1 VTGTEVRDARTQR
14 GWRQVELAT
23 RLGVSQGYVSLL
35 EGSRRPVPRRLAPR
49 LAKML
54 NLSASTLPLP
64 VESDATPLD
73 SEAAARALGALGYA
87 GFRYLGRRRP
97 LNPAEVAVR
106 VLRSRDVEARVVEAL
121 PWLLVRYPDL
131 DWRWLVRE
139 AKADDLQNRL
149 GFLVTVARQLAERK
163 GESDTAQKLAVRER
177 ELEGSR
183 LQREDAFRD
192 AMTDAERRWLREH
205 RPAAAAHWN
214 VLTNLTADALADAR

>member
-35 EGSRRPVPRRLAPR
+35 ECSRRPVPRRLAPR
-49 LAKML
+49 LAKVL
-54 NLSASTLPLP
+54 NLSASMLPLP

-73 SEAAARALGALGYA
+73 SEAAARALGSLGYV
-87 GFRYLGRRRP
+87 GFRYLGRRRR

-163 GESDTAQKLAVRER
+163 GESDTAQKLLVRER
-177 ELEGSR
+177 ELESSR
-183 LQREDAFRD
+183 LQREDSFRD

-214 VLTNLTADALADAR
+214 VLTSLTADALADAR